1 MMAVDFL
8 FTSSSLKEGLA
19 GAGGGGGVTV
29 VSRFAV
35 QKKQTDRNSFLQVNF
50 KVSSDQGSPVLGG

>member
-8 FTSSSLKEGLA
+8 FISSSFKEGLL
-19 GAGGGGGVTV
+19 GAGGSGGVTV

-35 QKKQTDRNSFLQVNF
+35 EFKAKFEITDL
-50 KVSSDQGSPVLGG
+50 